1 MKIVV
6 CDDNLNIISEIQEP
20 NIDLSLALQQ
30 YHKGLKKLPT
40 IIFSVRSF
48 TASLNPISNA

>member
-40 IIFSVRSF
+40 IIF
-48 TASLNPISNA
+48 L